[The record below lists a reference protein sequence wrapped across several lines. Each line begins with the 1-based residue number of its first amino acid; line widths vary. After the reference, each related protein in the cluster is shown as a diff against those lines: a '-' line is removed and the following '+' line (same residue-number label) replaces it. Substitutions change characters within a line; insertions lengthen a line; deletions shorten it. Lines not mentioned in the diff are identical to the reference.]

1 MPPLPTIPD
10 VVRVTFAW
18 NTVNGVTPRNVIH
31 IRTALTTDADIMSEI
46 VSAVG
51 TGDGNLM
58 YVAMHSSFAIDHV
71 DILKLDGSAA
81 TSSFIGLSTLFE
93 TTGGSGELVPEAA
106 MLLKLSTAVGGPRGR
121 GRQYIGPLAE
131 SACANG
137 FLTGITLSTVAD
149 AWVDFSEAL
158 VTSSLSHLCVAS
170 YFHADSNDVIA
181 ITPRSYIA
189 TQRRRLL
196 QTRP

>member
-1 MPPLPTIPD
+1 MPPLPVITD
-10 VVRVTFAW
+10 VVRVTFSW
-18 NTVNGVTPRNVIH
+18 NTVNGVTPHNVIH
-31 IRTALTTDADIMSEI
+31 LRTALTDEADIMAEI

-51 TGDGNLM
+51 SGDADKM
-58 YVAMHSSFAIDHV
+58 YIAMHSSYEIDHV

-81 TSSFIGLSTLFE
+81 TATFVGLSTLFD
-93 TTGGSGELVPEAA
+93 TNGGSGELVPEAS
-106 MLLKLSTAVGGPRGR
+106 MLIKLATAQGGPRGR

-131 SACANG
+131 AACANG
-137 FLTGITLSTVAD
+137 FLTGITLSVIAD

-170 YFHADSNDVIA
+170 YKHADSNDVIS